1 MSEENNINR
10 TKFINEILPSNNG
23 YIILKFTADWCGPC
37 KSIKS
42 LVEEKT
48 KNLPA
53 NVQYYEIDVILSMK
67 HSDIYTMNRANNMY
81 NQHY

>member
-10 TKFINEILPSNNG
+10 TKFINELLPNNNG

-37 KSIKS
+37 KSIKG
-42 LVEEKT
+42 LIEEKT

-53 NVQYYEIDVILSMK
+53 NVQYYEIDVDEKKSCK
-67 HSDIYTMNRANNMY
+67 RVF
-81 NQHY
+81 NQPKKQ